1 MQEANITVYG
11 APWCPDCRRSKQFLG
26 EQRIPYIWVDIDED
40 EEGRKQVQAVNDGKQ
55 IIPTIVFQDG
65 SILVEPSNAELAAKL
80 GISPKAKRE
89 FYDLIVIGGGPAG
102 LSAALYAA
110 REGIETLIIE
120 RSGVGGQA
128 GTTERIDNYPGFAQ
142 GIGGAELADAMRE
155 HAERFDVEI
164 LEAQT
169 VTSIEAQGD
178 YKMISTESGDSYC
191 SRSLLLTP
199 GATYRRL
206 NVPGEED
213 LIGAGIHFC
222 ATCDGPFYKG
232 QELLVVGGG
241 NSGVE
246 EGLFLTKF
254 ATKVTIL
261 EVGERLRASQ
271 ILQEKAASHPQIEVR
286 LNTTVVEFKGD
297 TKAEFRGDQK
307 HGQRRNR
314 GDHSGRGLRL
324 HRPAAQHRLRRGFR
338 RPGPL
343 GVHLH
348 QPYHGNQPGRCLR
361 RGGRPVGKHQA
372 SGIGGGRRGHGGIDD
387 PPISGTDT
395 GKPGVQGGLEL
406 SLIDLDGGEPPPS

>member
-164 LEAQT
+164 LQAQT

-271 ILQEKAASHPQIEVR
+271 ILQEKAARHPQIEVR
-286 LNTTVVEFKGD
+286 LNTTVVEFKKD
-297 TKAEFRGDQK
+297 
-307 HGQRRNR
+307 
-314 GDHSGRGLRL
+314 GRLSS
-324 HRPAAQHRLRRGFR
+324 
-338 RPGPL
+338 
-343 GVHLH
+343 VVIK
-348 QPYHGNQPGRCLR
+348 NT
-361 RGGRPVGKHQA
+361 A
-372 SGIGGGRRGHGGIDD
+372 SGETEEITPGAVFVFIGLLPNTAFVKG
-387 PPISGTDT
+387 S
-395 GKPGVQGGLEL
+395 V
-406 SLIDLDGGEPPPS
+406 DLDQWGSISTSPTMETSLEGVFAAGDARSGSTKQVASAVGEGATAALMIRQYLERTQGSRAYKGD

>member
-164 LEAQT
+164 LQAQT

-178 YKMISTESGDSYC
+178 YKMISTESGDTYC

-213 LIGAGIHFC
+213 LIGVGIHFC

-246 EGLFLTKF
+246 EGLFLPKF

-297 TKAEFRGDQK
+297 
-307 HGQRRNR
+307 
-314 GDHSGRGLRL
+314 
-324 HRPAAQHRLRRGFR
+324 
-338 RPGPL
+338 
-343 GVHLH
+343 
-348 QPYHGNQPGRCLR
+348 
-361 RGGRPVGKHQA
+361 GKLSSVVIKNTA
-372 SGIGGGRRGHGGIDD
+372 SGETEEITPGAVFVFIGLLPNTAFVKD
-387 PPISGTDT
+387 S
-395 GKPGVQGGLEL
+395 V
-406 SLIDLDGGEPPPS
+406 DLDQWGSISTSPTMETSLEGVFAAGDARSGSTKQVASAVGEGATAALMIRQYLERTQGSRAYKGD

>member
-40 EEGRKQVQAVNDGKQ
+40 EEGRKRVQAVNDGKQ

-164 LEAQT
+164 LQAQT

-297 TKAEFRGDQK
+297 
-307 HGQRRNR
+307 
-314 GDHSGRGLRL
+314 
-324 HRPAAQHRLRRGFR
+324 
-338 RPGPL
+338 
-343 GVHLH
+343 
-348 QPYHGNQPGRCLR
+348 
-361 RGGRPVGKHQA
+361 GKLSSVVIKNTA
-372 SGIGGGRRGHGGIDD
+372 SGETEEITPGAVFVFIGLLPNTAFVKG
-387 PPISGTDT
+387 S
-395 GKPGVQGGLEL
+395 V
-406 SLIDLDGGEPPPS
+406 DLDQWGSISTSPTMETSLEGVFAAGDARSGSTKQVASAVGEGATAALMIRQYLERTQGSRAYKGD

>member
-40 EEGRKQVQAVNDGKQ
+40 EEGRNRVQALNDGKQ

-65 SILVEPSNAELAAKL
+65 SILVEPSNADLAAKL

-155 HAERFDVEI
+155 HAERFEVEI
-164 LEAQT
+164 LPAQT

-191 SRSLLLTP
+191 GRSLLLTP

-297 TKAEFRGDQK
+297 GKLSSVVIKDTATGETAEITPSAVFVFI
-307 HGQRRNR
+307 
-314 GDHSGRGLRL
+314 GLL
-324 HRPAAQHRLRRGFR
+324 PNTAF
-338 RPGPL
+338 
-343 GVHLH
+343 VKDS
-348 QPYHGNQPGRCLR
+348 
-361 RGGRPVGKHQA
+361 V
-372 SGIGGGRRGHGGIDD
+372 
-387 PPISGTDT
+387 
-395 GKPGVQGGLEL
+395 
-406 SLIDLDGGEPPPS
+406 DLDQWGAISTSPTMETSLEGVFAAGDARSGSTKQVASAVGEGATAALMIRQYLERTQGSRAYKGD

>member
-164 LEAQT
+164 LQAQT

-297 TKAEFRGDQK
+297 
-307 HGQRRNR
+307 
-314 GDHSGRGLRL
+314 
-324 HRPAAQHRLRRGFR
+324 
-338 RPGPL
+338 
-343 GVHLH
+343 
-348 QPYHGNQPGRCLR
+348 
-361 RGGRPVGKHQA
+361 GKLSSVVIKNTA
-372 SGIGGGRRGHGGIDD
+372 SGETEEITPGAVFVFIGLLPNTAFVKG
-387 PPISGTDT
+387 S
-395 GKPGVQGGLEL
+395 V
-406 SLIDLDGGEPPPS
+406 DLDQWGSISTSPTMETSLEGVFAAGDARSGSTKQVASAVGEGATAALMIRQYLERTQGSRAYKGD

>member
-26 EQRIPYIWVDIDED
+26 EQRIPYLWVDIDED
-40 EEGRKQVQAVNDGKQ
+40 EEGRNRVQALNDGKQ
-55 IIPTIVFQDG
+55 IIPTIFFQDG
-65 SILVEPSNAELAAKL
+65 SILVEPSNADLAAKL

-155 HAERFDVEI
+155 HAERFEVEI
-164 LEAQT
+164 LPAQT

-191 SRSLLLTP
+191 GRSLLLTP

-297 TKAEFRGDQK
+297 GKLSSVVIKDTATGETAEITPGAVFVFI
-307 HGQRRNR
+307 
-314 GDHSGRGLRL
+314 GLL
-324 HRPAAQHRLRRGFR
+324 PNTAF
-338 RPGPL
+338 
-343 GVHLH
+343 VKDS
-348 QPYHGNQPGRCLR
+348 
-361 RGGRPVGKHQA
+361 V
-372 SGIGGGRRGHGGIDD
+372 
-387 PPISGTDT
+387 
-395 GKPGVQGGLEL
+395 
-406 SLIDLDGGEPPPS
+406 DLDQWGAISTSPTMETSLEGVFAAGDARSGSTKQVASAVGEGATAALMIRQYLERTQGSRAYKGD

>member
-1 MQEANITVYG
+1 M
-11 APWCPDCRRSKQFLG
+11 G
-26 EQRIPYIWVDIDED
+26 EQRIPYLWVDIDED
-40 EEGRKQVQAVNDGKQ
+40 QEGRNRVQALNDGKQ
-55 IIPTIVFQDG
+55 IIPTIVFQVG
-65 SILVEPSNAELAAKL
+65 SILVEPSNADLAAKL

-89 FYDLIVIGGGPAG
+89 FYDLILIGGGPAG

-155 HAERFDVEI
+155 HAERFEVEI
-164 LEAQT
+164 LPAQT

-178 YKMISTESGDSYC
+178 YKMISTESGDSSC
-191 SRSLLLTP
+191 GRSLLLTP

-232 QELLVVGGG
+232 QELLLVGGG

-261 EVGERLRASQ
+261 EVIERLRASQ
-271 ILQEKAASHPQIEVR
+271 ILQEKAASHPQIEMR

-297 TKAEFRGDQK
+297 GKLSSVVIKDTATGETAEITPGAVFVFI
-307 HGQRRNR
+307 
-314 GDHSGRGLRL
+314 GLL
-324 HRPAAQHRLRRGFR
+324 PNTAF
-338 RPGPL
+338 
-343 GVHLH
+343 VKDS
-348 QPYHGNQPGRCLR
+348 
-361 RGGRPVGKHQA
+361 V
-372 SGIGGGRRGHGGIDD
+372 
-387 PPISGTDT
+387 
-395 GKPGVQGGLEL
+395 
-406 SLIDLDGGEPPPS
+406 DLDQWGAISTSPTMETSLEGVFAAGDARSGSTKQVASAVGEGATAALMIRQYLERTQGSRAYKGD

>member
-164 LEAQT
+164 LQAQT

-297 TKAEFRGDQK
+297 
-307 HGQRRNR
+307 
-314 GDHSGRGLRL
+314 
-324 HRPAAQHRLRRGFR
+324 
-338 RPGPL
+338 
-343 GVHLH
+343 
-348 QPYHGNQPGRCLR
+348 
-361 RGGRPVGKHQA
+361 GKLSSVVIKNTA
-372 SGIGGGRRGHGGIDD
+372 SGETEEITPGAVFVFIGLLPNTAFVEGSVDMDHWGS
-387 PPISGTDT
+387 ISTSPT
-395 GKPGVQGGLEL
+395 METSLEGVFAAGDARSGSTKQVASAVGEGATAALMIRQYLERTQGSRAYKG
-406 SLIDLDGGEPPPS
+406 D

>member
-155 HAERFDVEI
+155 HAEQFDVEI
-164 LEAQT
+164 LQAQT

-213 LIGAGIHFC
+213 LIGAGIHLC

-241 NSGVE
+241 NSDVE
-246 EGLFLTKF
+246 GCLFLTKF

-297 TKAEFRGDQK
+297 GKLSSVVIKNTATGETEEITPGAVFVFI
-307 HGQRRNR
+307 
-314 GDHSGRGLRL
+314 GLL
-324 HRPAAQHRLRRGFR
+324 PNTAFVKGS
-338 RPGPL
+338 
-343 GVHLH
+343 V
-348 QPYHGNQPGRCLR
+348 
-361 RGGRPVGKHQA
+361 
-372 SGIGGGRRGHGGIDD
+372 
-387 PPISGTDT
+387 
-395 GKPGVQGGLEL
+395 
-406 SLIDLDGGEPPPS
+406 DLDHWGSISTSPTMETSLEGVFAAGEARSGSTKQVASAVGEGATAALMIRQYLERTQGSRAYKGD

>member
-1 MQEANITVYG
+1 M
-11 APWCPDCRRSKQFLG
+11 G

-89 FYDLIVIGGGPAG
+89 FYDLILIGGGPAG
-102 LSAALYAA
+102 LSAGLYAA

-164 LEAQT
+164 LQAQT

-297 TKAEFRGDQK
+297 
-307 HGQRRNR
+307 
-314 GDHSGRGLRL
+314 
-324 HRPAAQHRLRRGFR
+324 
-338 RPGPL
+338 
-343 GVHLH
+343 
-348 QPYHGNQPGRCLR
+348 
-361 RGGRPVGKHQA
+361 GKLSSVVIKNTA
-372 SGIGGGRRGHGGIDD
+372 SGETEEITPGAVFVFIGLLPNTAFVKG
-387 PPISGTDT
+387 S
-395 GKPGVQGGLEL
+395 V
-406 SLIDLDGGEPPPS
+406 DLDQWGSISTSPTMETSLEGVFAAGDARSGSTKQVASAVGEGATAALMIRQYLERTQGSRAYKGD

>member
-26 EQRIPYIWVDIDED
+26 EQRIPYLWVDIDED
-40 EEGRKQVQAVNDGKQ
+40 EEGRNRVQALNDGKQ

-65 SILVEPSNAELAAKL
+65 SILVEPSNADLAAKL

-155 HAERFDVEI
+155 HAERFEVEI
-164 LEAQT
+164 LPAQT

-191 SRSLLLTP
+191 GRSLLLTP

-213 LIGAGIHFC
+213 LTGAGIHFC

-232 QELLVVGGG
+232 QELLVVVGG
-241 NSGVE
+241 NSGIE

-286 LNTTVVEFKGD
+286 LNTNVVEFKGD
-297 TKAEFRGDQK
+297 GKLSSVVIKDTATGETAEITPGAVFVFI
-307 HGQRRNR
+307 
-314 GDHSGRGLRL
+314 GLL
-324 HRPAAQHRLRRGFR
+324 PNTAF
-338 RPGPL
+338 
-343 GVHLH
+343 VKDS
-348 QPYHGNQPGRCLR
+348 
-361 RGGRPVGKHQA
+361 V
-372 SGIGGGRRGHGGIDD
+372 
-387 PPISGTDT
+387 
-395 GKPGVQGGLEL
+395 
-406 SLIDLDGGEPPPS
+406 DLDQWGAISTSPTMETSLEGVFAAGDARSGSTKQVASAVGEGATAALMIRQYLERTQGSRAYKGD

>member
-40 EEGRKQVQAVNDGKQ
+40 EEGRKRVQAVNDGKQ

-65 SILVEPSNAELAAKL
+65 SILVEPSNADLAAKL

-164 LEAQT
+164 LPAQT

-178 YKMISTESGDSYC
+178 YKMISTESGDTYC
-191 SRSLLLTP
+191 GRSLLLTP

-286 LNTTVVEFKGD
+286 LNTTVVEFKGEGKLSSVVIKN
-297 TKAEFRGDQK
+297 TATGETEEITPGAVFVFI
-307 HGQRRNR
+307 
-314 GDHSGRGLRL
+314 GLL
-324 HRPAAQHRLRRGFR
+324 PNTAF
-338 RPGPL
+338 
-343 GVHLH
+343 VKDS
-348 QPYHGNQPGRCLR
+348 
-361 RGGRPVGKHQA
+361 V
-372 SGIGGGRRGHGGIDD
+372 
-387 PPISGTDT
+387 
-395 GKPGVQGGLEL
+395 
-406 SLIDLDGGEPPPS
+406 DLDQWGSISTSPTMETSLEGVFAAGDARSGSTKQVASAVGEGATAALMIRQYLERTQGSRAYKGD

>member
-26 EQRIPYIWVDIDED
+26 EQRIPYLWVDIDED
-40 EEGRKQVQAVNDGKQ
+40 EEGRNRVQALNDGKQ

-65 SILVEPSNAELAAKL
+65 SILVEPSNADLAAKL

-120 RSGVGGQA
+120 RSGGGGQA

-155 HAERFDVEI
+155 HAERFEVET
-164 LEAQT
+164 LPAQT

-191 SRSLLLTP
+191 GRSLLLTP

-297 TKAEFRGDQK
+297 GKLSSVVIKDTATGETAEITPGAVFVFI
-307 HGQRRNR
+307 
-314 GDHSGRGLRL
+314 GLL
-324 HRPAAQHRLRRGFR
+324 PNTAF
-338 RPGPL
+338 
-343 GVHLH
+343 VKDS
-348 QPYHGNQPGRCLR
+348 
-361 RGGRPVGKHQA
+361 V
-372 SGIGGGRRGHGGIDD
+372 
-387 PPISGTDT
+387 
-395 GKPGVQGGLEL
+395 
-406 SLIDLDGGEPPPS
+406 DLDQWGAISTSPTMETSLEGVFAAGDARSGSTKQVASAVGEGATAALMIRQYLERTQGSRAYKGD

>member
-164 LEAQT
+164 LQAQT

-297 TKAEFRGDQK
+297 
-307 HGQRRNR
+307 
-314 GDHSGRGLRL
+314 
-324 HRPAAQHRLRRGFR
+324 
-338 RPGPL
+338 
-343 GVHLH
+343 
-348 QPYHGNQPGRCLR
+348 
-361 RGGRPVGKHQA
+361 GKLSSVVIKNTA
-372 SGIGGGRRGHGGIDD
+372 SGETEEITPGAVFVFIGLLPNTAFVEG
-387 PPISGTDT
+387 S
-395 GKPGVQGGLEL
+395 V
-406 SLIDLDGGEPPPS
+406 DLDHWGSISTSPTMETSLEGVFAAGDARSGSTKQVASAVGEGATAALMIRQYLERTQGSRAYKGD

>member
-1 MQEANITVYG
+1 M
-11 APWCPDCRRSKQFLG
+11 G
-26 EQRIPYIWVDIDED
+26 EQRIPYLWVDIDED
-40 EEGRKQVQAVNDGKQ
+40 EEGRNRVQALNDGKQ
-55 IIPTIVFQDG
+55 IIPTIFFQDG
-65 SILVEPSNAELAAKL
+65 SILVEPSNADLAAKL

-89 FYDLIVIGGGPAG
+89 FYGLIVIGGGPAG

-155 HAERFDVEI
+155 HAERFEVEI
-164 LEAQT
+164 LPAQT

-191 SRSLLLTP
+191 GRSLLLTP

-232 QELLVVGGG
+232 QELLLLGGG

-297 TKAEFRGDQK
+297 GKLSSVVIKDTATGETAEITPGAVFVFI
-307 HGQRRNR
+307 
-314 GDHSGRGLRL
+314 GLL
-324 HRPAAQHRLRRGFR
+324 PNTAF
-338 RPGPL
+338 
-343 GVHLH
+343 VKDS
-348 QPYHGNQPGRCLR
+348 
-361 RGGRPVGKHQA
+361 V
-372 SGIGGGRRGHGGIDD
+372 
-387 PPISGTDT
+387 
-395 GKPGVQGGLEL
+395 
-406 SLIDLDGGEPPPS
+406 DLDQWGAISTSPTMETSLEGVFAAGDARSGSTKQVASAVGEGATAALMIRQYLERTQGSRAYKGD

>member
-89 FYDLIVIGGGPAG
+89 FYDLIVIGGSPAG

-120 RSGVGGQA
+120 RSGVVGQA

-164 LEAQT
+164 LQAQT

-261 EVGERLRASQ
+261 EVGKRLRASQ
-271 ILQEKAASHPQIEVR
+271 ILQEKAASHSQIEVR

-297 TKAEFRGDQK
+297 
-307 HGQRRNR
+307 
-314 GDHSGRGLRL
+314 
-324 HRPAAQHRLRRGFR
+324 
-338 RPGPL
+338 
-343 GVHLH
+343 
-348 QPYHGNQPGRCLR
+348 
-361 RGGRPVGKHQA
+361 GKLSSVVIKNTA
-372 SGIGGGRRGHGGIDD
+372 SGETEEITPGAVFVFIGLLPNTAFVKG
-387 PPISGTDT
+387 S
-395 GKPGVQGGLEL
+395 V
-406 SLIDLDGGEPPPS
+406 DLDQWGSISTSPTMETSLEGVFTAGDARSGSTKQVASAVGEGATAALMIRQYLERTQGSRAYKGD

>member
-65 SILVEPSNAELAAKL
+65 SILVEPSNADLAAKL

-164 LEAQT
+164 LQAQT

-297 TKAEFRGDQK
+297 
-307 HGQRRNR
+307 
-314 GDHSGRGLRL
+314 
-324 HRPAAQHRLRRGFR
+324 
-338 RPGPL
+338 
-343 GVHLH
+343 
-348 QPYHGNQPGRCLR
+348 
-361 RGGRPVGKHQA
+361 GKLSSVVIKNTA
-372 SGIGGGRRGHGGIDD
+372 SGETEEITPGAVFVFIGLLPNTAFVKG
-387 PPISGTDT
+387 S
-395 GKPGVQGGLEL
+395 V
-406 SLIDLDGGEPPPS
+406 DLDQWGSISTSPTMETSLEGVFAAGDARSGSTKQVASAVGEGATAALMIRQYLERTQGSRAYKWD

>member
-26 EQRIPYIWVDIDED
+26 EQRIPYLWVDIDED
-40 EEGRKQVQAVNDGKQ
+40 EEGRNRVQALNDGKQ
-55 IIPTIVFQDG
+55 IIPTIFFQDG
-65 SILVEPSNAELAAKL
+65 SILVEPSNADLAAKL

-155 HAERFDVEI
+155 HAERFEVEI
-164 LEAQT
+164 LPAQT

-178 YKMISTESGDSYC
+178 YKMISTESGDPYC
-191 SRSLLLTP
+191 GRSLLLTP

-232 QELLVVGGG
+232 QELLLVGGG

-271 ILQEKAASHPQIEVR
+271 ILQENAASHPQIEVR

-297 TKAEFRGDQK
+297 GKLSSVVIKDTATGETAEITPGAVFVFI
-307 HGQRRNR
+307 
-314 GDHSGRGLRL
+314 GLL
-324 HRPAAQHRLRRGFR
+324 PNTAF
-338 RPGPL
+338 
-343 GVHLH
+343 VKDS
-348 QPYHGNQPGRCLR
+348 
-361 RGGRPVGKHQA
+361 V
-372 SGIGGGRRGHGGIDD
+372 
-387 PPISGTDT
+387 
-395 GKPGVQGGLEL
+395 
-406 SLIDLDGGEPPPS
+406 DLDQWGAISTSATMETSLEGVFAAGDARSGSTKQVASAMGEGATAALMIRQYLERTQGSRAYKGD

>member
-26 EQRIPYIWVDIDED
+26 EQRIPYLWVDIDED
-40 EEGRKQVQAVNDGKQ
+40 EEGRNRVQALNDGKQ
-55 IIPTIVFQDG
+55 IIPTVVFQDG
-65 SILVEPSNAELAAKL
+65 SILVEPSNADLAAKL

-155 HAERFDVEI
+155 HAERFEVEI
-164 LEAQT
+164 LPAQT

-191 SRSLLLTP
+191 GRSLLLTP

-297 TKAEFRGDQK
+297 GKLSSVVIKDTATGETAEITPGAVFVFI
-307 HGQRRNR
+307 
-314 GDHSGRGLRL
+314 GLL
-324 HRPAAQHRLRRGFR
+324 PNTAF
-338 RPGPL
+338 
-343 GVHLH
+343 VKDS
-348 QPYHGNQPGRCLR
+348 
-361 RGGRPVGKHQA
+361 V
-372 SGIGGGRRGHGGIDD
+372 
-387 PPISGTDT
+387 
-395 GKPGVQGGLEL
+395 
-406 SLIDLDGGEPPPS
+406 DLDQWGAISTSPTMETSLEGVFAAGDARSGSTKQVASAVGEGATAALMIRQYLERTQGSRAYKGD